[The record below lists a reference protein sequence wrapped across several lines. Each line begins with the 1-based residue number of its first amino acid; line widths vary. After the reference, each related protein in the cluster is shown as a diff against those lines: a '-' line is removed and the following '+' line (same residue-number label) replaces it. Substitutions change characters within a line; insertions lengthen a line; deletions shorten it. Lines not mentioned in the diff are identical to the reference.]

1 MNDEHRLARRHLRF
15 GWLALAAFSLLGM
28 ALELAHAFKLGFYLD
43 VGSETRRLMLRLGH
57 AHGTLLA
64 LVNIAFGCCLPRL
77 ARVEPARV
85 QRSSASL
92 LVAAL
97 LLPLG
102 FLLGGAFSSGNDPGP
117 LVALV
122 PAGASL
128 LVFGAASAARSV
140 R

>member
-15 GWLALAAFSLLGM
+15 GWFALAAFSLLGIG
-28 ALELAHAFKLGFYLD
+28 LELAHAFKLGSYLD
-43 VGSETRRLMLRLGH
+43 VGNETRRMMLRLGH

-64 LVNIAFGCCLPRL
+64 LVNVAFGCSLPRL
-77 ARVEPARV
+77 AAGGEARV
-85 QRSSASL
+85 RRSSASL
-92 LVAAL
+92 LVAAV

-102 FLLGGAFSSGNDPGP
+102 FLLGGVSARGGDPGA

-122 PAGASL
+122 PAGAVL
-128 LVFGAASAARSV
+128 LVFGAACAARCV

>member
-1 MNDEHRLARRHLRF
+1 MNDEHRLARRHLQF
-15 GWLALAAFSLLGM
+15 GWFALAAFSLLGIG
-28 ALELAHAFKLGFYLD
+28 LELAHAFRLGFYLD

-64 LVNIAFGCCLPRL
+64 LVNVAFACSLPRL
-77 ARVEPARV
+77 AAGNPARLR
-85 QRSSASL
+85 RSSASL
-92 LVAAL
+92 LVAAV

-102 FLLGGAFSSGNDPGP
+102 FLLGGAFASASDPGA

-122 PAGASL
+122 PAGAAL
-128 LVFGAASAARSV
+128 LVFGAASAARCV